1 MTQNWKQF
9 IQQYPISTPSSKIL
23 VDLSRFGIIKVS
35 GADAGKFLQGQLTCD
50 VLSLQSG
57 QQTLGAYCNIQGKV
71 TCLLRLWHLQN
82 DYYIR
87 LQTSLVDE
95 TIQELNKYAIFSKV
109 NITDISAQFAGF
121 GLYHEKINSHYA
133 NPQIAILTIS
143 PTRHEI
149 FGPVAVL
156 EHAWQHYIKQAAHA
170 DPQIWDILDIQDQL
184 PELYPQ
190 TVGSFFAHDLN
201 LPNLSAVSFTKG
213 CFRGQEIVA
222 RMQHRGKLK
231 RSLYSFTT
239 NLNNINPGDT
249 ITCGGP
255 EQESITGTVVRASKS
270 TNDQIIGLAVITD
283 SMVESSSKLYINNNS
298 ITVKANV

>member
-23 VDLSRFGIIKVS
+23 VDLSSFGIIKVS

-57 QQTLGAYCNIQGKV
+57 QQTLGAYCSIHGKV
-71 TCLLRLWHLQN
+71 TSLFRLWRLQDDYYLRIQACLLE
-82 DYYIR
+82 
-87 LQTSLVDE
+87 T
-95 TIQELNKYAIFSKV
+95 TIQELSKYAIFSKAK
-109 NITDISAQFAGF
+109 ITDVSPQFAGF
-121 GLYHEKINSHYA
+121 GIFHEKINGHYA
-133 NPQIAILTIS
+133 NPQIAILTIT

-149 FGPVAVL
+149 FGPVAAL

-201 LPNLSAVSFTKG
+201 LPKLGAVSFTKG

-239 NLNNINPGDT
+239 NLNNINPGDA
-249 ITCGGP
+249 ITSGGP
-255 EQESITGTVVRASKS
+255 EQESIAGTVVRASKS

-283 SMVESSSKLYINNNS
+283 SMIKDNSSLYINNNL
-298 ITVKANV
+298 IIVNAND